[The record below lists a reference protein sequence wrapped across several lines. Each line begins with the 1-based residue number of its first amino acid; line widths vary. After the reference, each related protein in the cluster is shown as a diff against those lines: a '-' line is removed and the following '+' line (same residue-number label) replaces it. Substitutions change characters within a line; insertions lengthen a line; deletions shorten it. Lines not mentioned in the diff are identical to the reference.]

1 MSAGPFIEHA
11 LGQDARECVRSR
23 ASPDNEREADTDP
36 HSVRPIVRA
45 PSIAPPPP
53 HVERRSRFRREAD
66 QIAHRETLLLARS
79 LDVLASDD
87 SPDDRMVGL
96 LRLLAATVGARRAAV
111 LAGGADRRI
120 VADAAESPPAA
131 ERLAAWLD
139 AEAPRTR
146 AARAATGPAPVD
158 VVGTDRTDVP
168 RDRPATAAHRGLRST
183 TDADVP
189 ADDAF
194 ACVPIPSAG
203 DVVLGFA
210 FDTPIDD
217 AELQRRLP
225 AQLAR
230 HAAVA
235 LALVTRELA
244 TAGELAELR
253 AREEERGRF
262 ISTVAHELRTPLTGL
277 SGYLDLILDGKV
289 DDPAVERDFLQRGQ
303 SIVGSMGEL
312 VGDLLDL
319 SRLESGSLGLDV
331 RAFSVA
337 ESMTRVVEGLEPI
350 ALRRGIELSTNLPPR
365 LRAATGDRRRVEQ
378 ILTNLAAN
386 ALKFAASG
394 SGVELA
400 GRFDGAVAVVA
411 VRDEGSGIAVA
422 DRVRIFERFYR
433 LSGHERI
440 TGTGLG
446 LPIARDLA
454 RAMGGDLDVASVPGS
469 GSSFVLVLPGPAQVD
484 EAVVGAVL
492 ERAVAA
498 EEIRLEEA
506 AVLRAL
512 QVAGGGS
519 RPRLVRVPRGLGSGP
534 SPQETDGAGHA
545 ARERGVRLRAIDGLA
560 PRTAGRAPA

>member
-1 MSAGPFIEHA
+1 
-11 LGQDARECVRSR
+11 
-23 ASPDNEREADTDP
+23 
-36 HSVRPIVRA
+36 
-45 PSIAPPPP
+45 
-53 HVERRSRFRREAD
+53 
-66 QIAHRETLLLARS
+66 
-79 LDVLASDD
+79 
-87 SPDDRMVGL
+87 
-96 LRLLAATVGARRAAV
+96 
-111 LAGGADRRI
+111 
-120 VADAAESPPAA
+120 
-131 ERLAAWLD
+131 
-139 AEAPRTR
+139 
-146 AARAATGPAPVD
+146 
-158 VVGTDRTDVP
+158 
-168 RDRPATAAHRGLRST
+168 
-183 TDADVP
+183 
-189 ADDAF
+189 
-194 ACVPIPSAG
+194 
-203 DVVLGFA
+203 
-210 FDTPIDD
+210 
-217 AELQRRLP
+217 
-225 AQLAR
+225 
-230 HAAVA
+230 
-235 LALVTRELA
+235 
-244 TAGELAELR
+244 
-253 AREEERGRF
+253 
-262 ISTVAHELRTPLTGL
+262 
-277 SGYLDLILDGKV
+277 
-289 DDPAVERDFLQRGQ
+289 
-303 SIVGSMGEL
+303 
-312 VGDLLDL
+312 
-319 SRLESGSLGLDV
+319 
-331 RAFSVA
+331 
-337 ESMTRVVEGLEPI
+337 
-350 ALRRGIELSTNLPPR
+350 

>member
-1 MSAGPFIEHA
+1 MSRTA
-11 LGQDARECVRSR
+11 LVDDDPGRARVSASAR
-23 ASPDNEREADTDP
+23 ARRQTPEREAVTDP
-36 HSVRPIVRA
+36 HSVRPIIRA

-53 HVERRSRFRREAD
+53 HVERRSRYRREAD
-66 QIAHRETLLLARS
+66 QLAHRETLILARS
-79 LDVLASDD
+79 LDVLASDG
-87 SPDDRMVGL
+87 SPDDRLVGL

-111 LAGGADRRI
+111 LAGGLHRRI
-120 VADAAESPPAA
+120 VADAADARPAA

-139 AEAPRTR
+139 AEAPMTR
-146 AARAATGPAPVD
+146 AARAATGPAPVE
-158 VVGTDRTDVP
+158 VVGAVP
-168 RDRPATAAHRGLRST
+168 GEPAADPPGEAIASQGRGT
-183 TDADVP
+183 IDAKPVVE
-189 ADDAF
+189 AF
-194 ACVPIPSAG
+194 ACVAVPSAG

-210 FDTPIDD
+210 FDRRVDD
-217 AELQRRLP
+217 VELARRLP
-225 AQLAR
+225 PQLAR

-253 AREEERGRF
+253 AREEERSRF

-277 SGYLDLILDGKV
+277 SGYLDLIVDGKV

-303 SIVGSMGEL
+303 SIVASMSDL

-319 SRLESGSLGLDV
+319 SRLESGSLGLSA

-337 ESMTRVVEGLEPI
+337 ESVTRVVEALEPI
-350 ALRRGIELSTNLPPR
+350 ALRRGIGLATDLPPR

-394 SGVELA
+394 SRVELA
-400 GRFDGAVAVVA
+400 GWFDGAVAVVA
-411 VRDEGSGIAVA
+411 VRDEGTGISAA
-422 DRVRIFERFYR
+422 DRTRIFERFYR
-433 LSGHERI
+433 MSGHERI

-454 RAMGGDLDVASVPGS
+454 RAMGGGLGVASVPGS
-469 GSSFVLVLPGPAQVD
+469 GSSFVLVLPGPAHVD
-484 EAVVGAVL
+484 PDLIGAVL
-492 ERAVAA
+492 ERAVAT

-512 QVAGGGS
+512 QVAGGRTQ
-519 RPRLVRVPRGLGSGP
+519 RPRLVRVPERI
-534 SPQETDGAGHA
+534 GATPREGGGTA
-545 ARERGVRLRAIDGLA
+545 QPARERGVRLRAIDGLA

>member
-1 MSAGPFIEHA
+1 M
-11 LGQDARECVRSR
+11 RSR
-23 ASPDNEREADTDP
+23 ASPVPAREIATDA
-36 HSVRPIVRA
+36 HFTRPIVRA
-45 PSIAPPPP
+45 PSIEPPSPF
-53 HVERRSRFRREAD
+53 VERRARYRREAD
-66 QIAHRETLLLARS
+66 QIAHRETLLLASS
-79 LDVLASDD
+79 LDVLASDAE
-87 SPDDRMVGL
+87 PDDRLVGL

-111 LAGGADRRI
+111 LAGGSDRRI
-120 VADAAESPPAA
+120 VVDAAGSRGAG

-139 AEAPRTR
+139 AQAPRTR
-146 AARAATGPAPVD
+146 ASRAATGAAPVEL
-158 VVGTDRTDVP
+158 VGLHSSSRGTDSARSADS
-168 RDRPATAAHRGLRST
+168 PAVGELDSSAAE
-183 TDADVP
+183 AY
-189 ADDAF
+189 
-194 ACVPIPSAG
+194 ACVPVPSAG
-203 DVVLGFA
+203 DVILGFT
-210 FDTPIDD
+210 FDEPVDD
-217 AELQRRLP
+217 DDLGRRLP
-225 AQLAR
+225 RQLAR

-253 AREEERGRF
+253 AREEERSRF
-262 ISTVAHELRTPLTGL
+262 VSTVAHELRTPLTGL

-289 DDPAVERDFLQRGQ
+289 DDPAVERDFLVRGQ
-303 SIVGSMGEL
+303 SIVGSMNEL

-337 ESMTRVVEGLEPI
+337 ESITRVVVGLEPI
-350 ALRRGIELSTNLPPR
+350 ALRRGIRLSTGLPPR

-386 ALKFAASG
+386 ALKFAAPD

-400 GRFDGAVAVVA
+400 GWFDGAVAVIA
-411 VRDEGSGIAVA
+411 VRDQGSGIAPA
-422 DRVRIFERFYR
+422 DRVRIFARFYR

-484 EAVVGAVL
+484 PDVVRAVL

-512 QVAGGGS
+512 QMAGRGAP
-519 RPRLVRVPRGLGSGP
+519 RPRLVGVPEPVGGGAP
-534 SPQETDGAGHA
+534 HDDVSPHGGTGTPLA
-545 ARERGVRLRAIDGLA
+545 ARERSVRLRAIDSVG
-560 PRTAGRAPA
+560 PRRVGRAPA